1 MLRKNTGVKKEERGK
16 QYSHT
21 NDHHPRL
28 TIQEKI
34 RKWLFKFLSLLLSSH
49 RHQPV
54 ASLSSWK
61 NFWLNI
67 KATPLISST
76 LASAVV
82 FRLIKFAVMA
92 MASLPRNSFRR
103 NPGWKEIFRSGNSW
117 LERKEDHFKQE
128 GVLITSGNVGDGN
141 Q

>member
-1 MLRKNTGVKKEERGK
+1 M
-16 QYSHT
+16 
-21 NDHHPRL
+21 
-28 TIQEKI
+28 
-34 RKWLFKFLSLLLSSH
+34 
-49 RHQPV
+49 

-103 NPGWKEIFRSGNSW
+103 KPGGKKFFRGGYSW
-117 LERKEDHFKQE
+117 LERKTDHFKQE
-128 GVLITSGNVGDGN
+128 GVLMTTLGNVGVRN
-141 Q
+141 QWENFRASLLYPKIRCLPNKVYNNPGKKSKSPTY